1 MNIDFQA
8 HPLETLIYCPLTSL
22 KNIIFQSNQ
31 LSCDS
36 TTPEAEDRTKFK
48 RYFQILPND
57 ILFSQAFIQILN
69 TFNWT
74 KLHAI
79 NLEFHLFVQV
89 CDLSLYVFK
98 HLELV
103 CGRSQRCEQGRS
115 YEMWCGRA
123 KEVYRD
129 VTFVLNDDIHIQCI
143 MENW

>member
-8 HPLETLIYCPLTSL
+8 HPLHGGVSRYTHLLPLTSQ
-22 KNIIFQSNQ
+22 NNMMFQSNQ

-36 TTPEAEDRTKFK
+36 STPEAEDRTKFK

-89 CDLSLYVFK
+89 CYLSLYVFK
-98 HLELV
+98 NLELV
-103 CGRSQRCEQGRS
+103 CGRNQRCEQKRS
-115 YEMWCGRA
+115 
-123 KEVYRD
+123 
-129 VTFVLNDDIHIQCI
+129 
-143 MENW
+143 

>member
-8 HPLETLIYCPLTSL
+8 HPLHGVVSRDTHLLPLTSQ
-22 KNIIFQSNQ
+22 NNMIFQSNQ

-36 TTPEAEDRTKFK
+36 STPEAEDRTKFK

-103 CGRSQRCEQGRS
+103 CVGGTKGVNKRGAKK
-115 YEMWCGRA
+115 CGVGGPRRWS
-123 KEVYRD
+123 V
-129 VTFVLNDDIHIQCI
+129 
-143 MENW
+143 M